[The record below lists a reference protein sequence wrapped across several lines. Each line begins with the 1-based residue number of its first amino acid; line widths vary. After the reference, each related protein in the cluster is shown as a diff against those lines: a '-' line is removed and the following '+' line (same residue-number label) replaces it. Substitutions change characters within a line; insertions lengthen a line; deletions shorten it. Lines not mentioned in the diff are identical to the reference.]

1 MSHLRY
7 LMVFLIFAPVFL
19 AGQNKTLSY
28 NDIVYKREFNF
39 GIQAHTNGFGINAHF
54 VKINSIFSK
63 KIVEIELMDMKHPKE
78 FRNQGIFAAN
88 QNTTRGYVYGKQN
101 NFYNLNLT
109 VGKMRV
115 LAEKGRKSGVDIGL
129 YYAGGFSLGITKP
142 YYLELENNA
151 TLNATIDEKYQ
162 DGLDPEGNENIF
174 LNPDK
179 IYGASGF
186 SFGLN
191 ELKIHP
197 GVKAKAALIFDW
209 ANYNEYVKA
218 LEVGIMANA
227 YISRV
232 PILVTLKENVPYT
245 VLSTPVDLEEGV
257 DYNKFLFVNLYV
269 KFMFGKR
276 W

>member
-1 MSHLRY
+1 MSHFRY
-7 LMVFLIFAPVFL
+7 LMIFLIFAPVFL
-19 AGQNKTLSY
+19 TGQNKALSY
-28 NDIVYKREFNF
+28 NDIIYKREFNF

-63 KIVEIELMDMKHPKE
+63 KIIEIELMDIKHPKE
-78 FRNQGIFAAN
+78 FRNQGIFAPA

-101 NFYNLNLT
+101 SFYNLNFT

-142 YYLELENNA
+142 YYLELEQNA
-151 TLNATIDEKYQ
+151 ISTSIDEKYQ
-162 DGLDPEGNENIF
+162 EGSEPDGNENIF

-191 ELKIHP
+191 ELNLHP
-197 GVKAKAALIFDW
+197 GIKAKAALIFDW

-227 YISRV
+227 YVSRV
-232 PILVTLKENVPYT
+232 PILVTLKEESTYNVPI
-245 VLSTPVDLEEGV
+245 LVDLEKDV
-257 DYNKFLFVNLYV
+257 NYNKFLFVNLYV